1 MEIIDFVID
10 LLNECIVNKA
20 YNKEKAFLKRL
31 PYIVIYV
38 LIICLTS
45 GACLFIGI
53 NYIMVHNIFGYF
65 LVGIGII
72 FLIFV
77 IIWRIITNIHTKKYG
92 EEEDVKIEDVIITDN
107 NINKYVD
114 ILSNNKL
121 NSNSVNDLFEKFTVK
136 VTMKTKTLQ
145 LVNGINEV
153 LKNLGYD
160 LSISESDMSKY
171 DYDFIKIRRANNYN
185 TVRHDINTI
194 IKILNNNNLEVI
206 NVVKSRNYSTNLS
219 IISFENL
226 ERLNKIGEKDEVNKE

>member
-1 MEIIDFVID
+1 
-10 LLNECIVNKA
+10 
-20 YNKEKAFLKRL
+20 
-31 PYIVIYV
+31 
-38 LIICLTS
+38 
-45 GACLFIGI
+45 
-53 NYIMVHNIFGYF
+53 
-65 LVGIGII
+65 
-72 FLIFV
+72 
-77 IIWRIITNIHTKKYG
+77 
-92 EEEDVKIEDVIITDN
+92 
-107 NINKYVD
+107 
-114 ILSNNKL
+114 
-121 NSNSVNDLFEKFTVK
+121 
-136 VTMKTKTLQ
+136 MKTKTLQ

-153 LKNLGYD
+153 LKNLGYN

>member
-1 MEIIDFVID
+1 MKNKNYFGAIIVGIIASIWVSKKSQ
-10 LLNECIVNKA
+10 NE
-20 YNKEKAFLKRL
+20 Y
-31 PYIVIYV
+31 
-38 LIICLTS
+38 LIPMI
-45 GACLFIGI
+45 II
-53 NYIMVHNIFGYF
+53 
-65 LVGIGII
+65 GIGII

-77 IIWRIITNIHTKKYG
+77 IIWRIITNIHKKKYG
-92 EEEDVKIEDVIITDN
+92 EEEDVKIEDIIITDN

-121 NSNSVNDLFEKFTVK
+121 NSNSINDLFQNFTVK

-145 LVNGINEV
+145 LVNAINEL

-160 LSISESDMSKY
+160 LSISESDMLEY
-171 DYDFIKIRRANNYN
+171 DYDFIRIRRANNYN

-206 NVVKSRNYSTNLS
+206 NVVKCKNYSTNLS

-226 ERLNKIGEKDEVNKE
+226 EKLNNIGEKDEVNKK

>member
-1 MEIIDFVID
+1 MKNKNYFGAIIVGIIASIWVSKKSQ
-10 LLNECIVNKA
+10 NE
-20 YNKEKAFLKRL
+20 Y
-31 PYIVIYV
+31 
-38 LIICLTS
+38 LIPMI
-45 GACLFIGI
+45 II
-53 NYIMVHNIFGYF
+53 
-65 LVGIGII
+65 GIGII

-77 IIWRIITNIHTKKYG
+77 IIWRIITNIHKKKYG
-92 EEEDVKIEDVIITDN
+92 EEEDVKIEDIIITDN

-121 NSNSVNDLFEKFTVK
+121 NSNSINDLFQNFTVK

-145 LVNGINEV
+145 LVNAINEL

-160 LSISESDMSKY
+160 LSISESDMLEY
-171 DYDFIKIRRANNYN
+171 DYDFIRIRRANNYN

-206 NVVKSRNYSTNLS
+206 NVVKSKNYSTNLS

-226 ERLNKIGEKDEVNKE
+226 EKLNNIGEKDEVNKK

>member
-1 MEIIDFVID
+1 MKNKNYFGAIIVGIIASIWVSKKSQ
-10 LLNECIVNKA
+10 NE
-20 YNKEKAFLKRL
+20 Y
-31 PYIVIYV
+31 
-38 LIICLTS
+38 LIPMII
-45 GACLFIGI
+45 IGI
-53 NYIMVHNIFGYF
+53 E
-65 LVGIGII
+65 II

-77 IIWRIITNIHTKKYG
+77 IIWRIITNIHKKKYG
-92 EEEDVKIEDVIITDN
+92 EEEDVKIEDIIITDN
-107 NINKYVD
+107 NINKYVN

-121 NSNSVNDLFEKFTVK
+121 NSNSINDLFQNFTVK

-145 LVNGINEV
+145 LVNAINEL

-160 LSISESDMSKY
+160 LSISESDMLEY

-206 NVVKSRNYSTNLS
+206 NVVKSKNYSTNLS

-226 ERLNKIGEKDEVNKE
+226 EKLNNIGEKDEVNKK

>member
-1 MEIIDFVID
+1 MKNKNYFGAIIVGIIASIWVSKKSQ
-10 LLNECIVNKA
+10 NE
-20 YNKEKAFLKRL
+20 Y
-31 PYIVIYV
+31 
-38 LIICLTS
+38 LIPMI
-45 GACLFIGI
+45 II
-53 NYIMVHNIFGYF
+53 
-65 LVGIGII
+65 GIGII

-77 IIWRIITNIHTKKYG
+77 IIWRIITNIHKKKYG
-92 EEEDVKIEDVIITDN
+92 EEEDVKIEDIIITDN

-121 NSNSVNDLFEKFTVK
+121 NRNSINDLFQNFTVK

-145 LVNGINEV
+145 LVNAINEL

-160 LSISESDMSKY
+160 LSISESDMLEY
-171 DYDFIKIRRANNYN
+171 DYDFIRIRRANNYN

-206 NVVKSRNYSTNLS
+206 NVVKCKNYSTNLS

-226 ERLNKIGEKDEVNKE
+226 EKLNNIGEKDEVNKK

>member
-1 MEIIDFVID
+1 MKNKNYFGAIIVGIIASIWVSKKSQ
-10 LLNECIVNKA
+10 NE
-20 YNKEKAFLKRL
+20 Y
-31 PYIVIYV
+31 
-38 LIICLTS
+38 LIPMI
-45 GACLFIGI
+45 II
-53 NYIMVHNIFGYF
+53 
-65 LVGIGII
+65 GIGII

-77 IIWRIITNIHTKKYG
+77 IIWRIITNIHKKKYG
-92 EEEDVKIEDVIITDN
+92 EEEDVKIEDIIITDN

-121 NSNSVNDLFEKFTVK
+121 NSNSINDLFQNFTVK

-145 LVNGINEV
+145 LVNAINEL

-160 LSISESDMSKY
+160 LSISESDMLEY
-171 DYDFIKIRRANNYN
+171 DYDFIRIRRANNYN

-206 NVVKSRNYSTNLS
+206 NVVKSKNYSTNLS

-226 ERLNKIGEKDEVNKE
+226 EKLNNIGEKDEVNKE

>member
-1 MEIIDFVID
+1 MKNKNYFGAIIVGIIASIWVSKKSQ
-10 LLNECIVNKA
+10 NE
-20 YNKEKAFLKRL
+20 Y
-31 PYIVIYV
+31 
-38 LIICLTS
+38 LIPMII
-45 GACLFIGI
+45 IGI
-53 NYIMVHNIFGYF
+53 E
-65 LVGIGII
+65 II

-77 IIWRIITNIHTKKYG
+77 IIWRIITNIHKKKYG
-92 EEEDVKIEDVIITDN
+92 KEEDVKIEDIIITDN

-121 NSNSVNDLFEKFTVK
+121 NSNSINDLFQNFTVK

-145 LVNGINEV
+145 LVNAINEL

-160 LSISESDMSKY
+160 LSISESDMLEY
-171 DYDFIKIRRANNYN
+171 DYDFIRIRRANNYN

-206 NVVKSRNYSTNLS
+206 NVVKSKNYSTNLS

-226 ERLNKIGEKDEVNKE
+226 EKLNNIGEKDEVNKE

>member
-1 MEIIDFVID
+1 MKNKNYFGAIIAGIIASIWVSKKSQ
-10 LLNECIVNKA
+10 NEN
-20 YNKEKAFLKRL
+20 
-31 PYIVIYV
+31 
-38 LIICLTS
+38 LIPMI
-45 GACLFIGI
+45 II
-53 NYIMVHNIFGYF
+53 
-65 LVGIGII
+65 GIGII

-77 IIWRIITNIHTKKYG
+77 IIWRIITNIHKKKYG
-92 EEEDVKIEDVIITDN
+92 EEEDVKIEDIIITDN

-121 NSNSVNDLFEKFTVK
+121 NSNSINDLFQNFTVK

-145 LVNGINEV
+145 LVNAINEL

-160 LSISESDMSKY
+160 LSISESDMLEY

-206 NVVKSRNYSTNLS
+206 NVVKSKNYSTNLS

-226 ERLNKIGEKDEVNKE
+226 EKLNNIGEKDEVNKK

>member
-1 MEIIDFVID
+1 MKNKNYFGAIIVGIIASIWVSKKSQNEYLIPVI
-10 LLNECIVNKA
+10 I
-20 YNKEKAFLKRL
+20 
-31 PYIVIYV
+31 
-38 LIICLTS
+38 
-45 GACLFIGI
+45 
-53 NYIMVHNIFGYF
+53 
-65 LVGIGII
+65 VGIGII

-92 EEEDVKIEDVIITDN
+92 EEEDVKIENIIITDN

-153 LKNLGYD
+153 LKNLGYN